1 MVAIVTADI
10 SFRDDDVALTWS
22 LLNRGKSRK
31 ALGIARRAD
40 LQKPGDP
47 WVLEALASAQ
57 LACGK
62 TTDAAETASRLIQ
75 LIPQTAAAYD
85 LRGRVDLKRRRF
97 VDAEAFFRHAL
108 TLDPGNPSLINNLGV
123 ALREQNRKEEAR
135 AAFEAAW
142 RINPTNPKARKNL
155 FTSTQAY
162 VGAGGVAAFIFWLHF
177 WPLIAHA
184 AKLPAAVEDI
194 LFLGGMALTIAGF
207 WWIGWRRRRTLSPD
221 VDRLYRQQ
229 LGRERKMELLR
240 GLYKAGPF
248 VVIVLVLVAL
258 ILSDAPNIFV
268 WISIGTIAW
277 VAWIVIGPR
286 LWRRYIEPGL
296 RS

>member
-1 MVAIVTADI
+1 MEAPVPADI
-10 SFRDDDVALTWS
+10 TYRDDDVALTWS

-31 ALGIARRAD
+31 ALEIARRAD

-47 WVLEALASAQ
+47 LVLEALASAQ

-62 TTDAAETASRLIQ
+62 TTDAAETSSRLIQ
-75 LIPQTAAAYD
+75 LIPETAAAYD

-97 VDAEAFFRHAL
+97 IDAEAFFRHAL
-108 TLDPGNPSLINNLGV
+108 TLDPDNASLLNNLGV
-123 ALREQNRKEEAR
+123 ALREQNRKQEAR
-135 AAFEAAW
+135 VAFEAAW
-142 RINPTNPKARKNL
+142 RANPTSPKARKNL
-155 FTSTQAY
+155 FSATQAY
-162 VGAGGVAAFIFWLHF
+162 VGAGGAAAFVFWLHF

-184 AKLPAAVEDI
+184 AKLPAAIEDFG
-194 LFLGGMALTIAGF
+194 FLGGMALTIAGF
-207 WWIGWRRRRTLSPD
+207 WWFGLRRRRTLSPD
-221 VDRLYRQQ
+221 VDRFYRRE
-229 LGRERKMELLR
+229 LVRERNIELLR

-258 ILSDAPNIFV
+258 ILYDVPGIFV
-268 WISIGTIAW
+268 WILLGTIAW

>member
-1 MVAIVTADI
+1 MPADI
-10 SFRDDDVALTWS
+10 SFRDDDIALTWS

-31 ALGIARRAD
+31 ALQIARRAD
-40 LQKPGDP
+40 LQKPRDP

-85 LRGRVDLKRRRF
+85 LRARIDLKRRRF

-108 TLDPGNPSLINNLGV
+108 ALDPGNASLINNLGV

-142 RINPTNPKARKNL
+142 RINPRNPKARKNL
-155 FTSTQAY
+155 FTATQAY
-162 VGAGGVAAFIFWLHF
+162 VGAGGVAAVILWFHF
-177 WPLIAHA
+177 WPFVAHA
-184 AKLPAAVEDI
+184 AKLPAAVED
-194 LFLGGMALTIAGF
+194 LTLLGGLALTIAGF
-207 WWIGWRRRRTLSPD
+207 WWFGWRRRRALSPD
-221 VDRLYRQQ
+221 VDRFYRQH
-229 LGRERKMELLR
+229 LVRSRNIELLR

-258 ILSDAPNIFV
+258 ILSDARDIFV
-268 WISIGTIAW
+268 WISIGTIAY
-277 VAWIVIGPR
+277 VAWLVIGPR
-286 LWRRYIEPGL
+286 PWRRLIEPRL
-296 RS
+296 WY

>member
-1 MVAIVTADI
+1 MTADI
-10 SFRDDDVALTWS
+10 TYRDDDVALTWS

-31 ALGIARRAD
+31 ALEIARRAE

-47 WVLEALASAQ
+47 YVLEALAEAQ

-62 TTDAAETASRLIQ
+62 TSQAGETASRLIQ
-75 LIPQTAAAYD
+75 LIPEAAPAYD

-108 TLDPGNPSLINNLGV
+108 SLDPDNASLINNLGV
-123 ALREQNRKEEAR
+123 ALREQNRKPEAR

-142 RINPTNPKARKNL
+142 RANPTSPKAKKNL
-155 FTSTQAY
+155 FSATQAY

-184 AKLPAAVEDI
+184 ANLPAAVADI
-194 LFLGGMALTIAGF
+194 TFLGGIALTIAGF
-207 WWIGWRRRRTLSPD
+207 WWFGLRRRRTLSPD
-221 VDRLYRQQ
+221 VDRFYRQ
-229 LGRERKMELLR
+229 ELVRQRTLELVR
-240 GLYKAGPF
+240 GLYKGGPY

-258 ILSDAPNIFV
+258 IVSEAPYFFWWFLACV
-268 WISIGTIAW
+268 AAWIAW
-277 VAWIVIGPR
+277 SVIGPR
-286 LWRRYIEPGL
+286 LWRRFILPRL
-296 RS
+296 QP

>member
-1 MVAIVTADI
+1 VPPDI
-10 SFRDDDVALTWS
+10 TYRDDDVALAWS

-31 ALGIARRAD
+31 ALEIARRAE

-47 WVLEALASAQ
+47 LVLEALASAQ
-57 LACGK
+57 LASGK

-85 LRGRVDLKRRRF
+85 LRGRIDLKRRRF

-108 TLDPGNPSLINNLGV
+108 GLDPNNASLINNLGV
-123 ALREQNRKEEAR
+123 ALREQNRKSEAR
-135 AAFEAAW
+135 GAFEAAW
-142 RINPTNPKARKNL
+142 RANPTSPKVKKNL
-155 FTSTQAY
+155 FSATQAY
-162 VGAGGVAAFIFWLHF
+162 VGAGGVAAFVFWLHF
-177 WPLIAHA
+177 WPEIAHA
-184 AKLPAAVEDI
+184 ARLSPALEDI
-194 LFLGGMALTIAGF
+194 GFLGGMALTIAGF
-207 WWIGWRRRRTLSPD
+207 WWFGLRRRRSLSPD
-221 VDRLYRQQ
+221 VDRFYRQQ
-229 LGRERKMELLR
+229 LIRERNIELLR

>member
-1 MVAIVTADI
+1 VTADI
-10 SFRDDDVALTWS
+10 SYQDDDVALTWS

-31 ALGIARRAD
+31 ALEIALRLD

-47 WVLEALASAQ
+47 LVLEALASAQ

-108 TLDPGNPSLINNLGV
+108 SLDPNNASLINNLGV
-123 ALREQNRKEEAR
+123 ALREQNRKQEAR

-142 RINPTNPKARKNL
+142 RANPTSPKAKKNL
-155 FTSTQAY
+155 FSATQAY
-162 VGAGGVAAFIFWLHF
+162 VGAGGVAAFVFWLHF
-177 WPLIAHA
+177 WPLIARA
-184 AKLPAAVEDI
+184 AKLPAGFEGFG
-194 LFLGGMALTIAGF
+194 FLGMALTIAGF
-207 WWIGWRRRRTLSPD
+207 WWFGLRRRRTLSPD
-221 VDRLYRQQ
+221 VDRFYRQ
-229 LGRERKMELLR
+229 ELVRQRNLELVR
-240 GLYKAGPF
+240 GLYKAGPY
-248 VVIVLVLVAL
+248 VVIILVPVAL
-258 ILSDAPNIFV
+258 IVSEAPYFF
-268 WISIGTIAW
+268 WWFLACAAAWIAW
-277 VAWIVIGPR
+277 SVIGPR

>member
-1 MVAIVTADI
+1 MTADI
-10 SFRDDDVALTWS
+10 TYRNDDVALAWS

-31 ALGIARRAD
+31 ALEIARRAD

-97 VDAEAFFRHAL
+97 VDAEAFFRKAVA
-108 TLDPGNPSLINNLGV
+108 LDPGNALLINNLGV
-123 ALREQNRKEEAR
+123 ALREQNRKAEAR

-142 RINPTNPKARKNL
+142 RINPTNAKAKKNL
-155 FTSTQAY
+155 FTATQAY
-162 VGAGGVAAFIFWLHF
+162 VGAGGVAAFVFWFHF
-177 WPLIAHA
+177 WPEIARA
-184 AKLPAAVEDI
+184 AKLPAGIEVAV
-194 LFLGGMALTIAGF
+194 FLGGVTVTIAGF
-207 WWIGWRRRRTLSPD
+207 WWFGLRRRRTLSPD
-221 VDRLYRQQ
+221 VDRFYRQELVRQ
-229 LGRERKMELLR
+229 RKLELVR
-240 GLYKAGPF
+240 GLYKGGPY

-258 ILSDAPNIFV
+258 IVSQAPYFV
-268 WISIGTIAW
+268 WWFLACVAAWIAW
-277 VAWIVIGPR
+277 SVIGPR
-286 LWRRYIEPGL
+286 LWKRFILPRLGP
-296 RS
+296 

>member
-1 MVAIVTADI
+1 VTVDI
-10 SFRDDDVALTWS
+10 TDRDDDVALTWS

-31 ALGIARRAD
+31 ALQIARRAD

-85 LRGRVDLKRRRF
+85 LRSRIDLKRRRF
-97 VDAEAFFRHAL
+97 IDAEAFIRQAL
-108 TLDPGNPSLINNLGV
+108 TLDPGNASLINNLGV

-142 RINPTNPKARKNL
+142 RTNPTNPKARKNL

-184 AKLPAAVEDI
+184 AHLPPAAEDFG
-194 LFLGGMALTIAGF
+194 FLGGMALTIAGF
-207 WWIGWRRRRTLSPD
+207 WWFGLRRRRTLSPD
-221 VDRLYRQQ
+221 VDRFYQ
-229 LGRERKMELLR
+229 LQLVRERNIELLR

>member
-1 MVAIVTADI
+1 VTADI
-10 SFRDDDVALTWS
+10 TDRDDDVALTWS

-31 ALGIARRAD
+31 ALQIARRAD

-47 WVLEALASAQ
+47 WVLEGLASAQ

-62 TTDAAETASRLIQ
+62 TTDAAETASRLTQ

-85 LRGRVDLKRRRF
+85 LRGRIDLKRRRF
-97 VDAEAFFRHAL
+97 VDAEAFFRQAL
-108 TLDPGNPSLINNLGV
+108 TLDPANASLINNLGV

-155 FTSTQAY
+155 FTATQAY
-162 VGAGGVAAFIFWLHF
+162 VGAGSVAAFILWLHF
-177 WPLIAHA
+177 WPLIANA

-194 LFLGGMALTIAGF
+194 TFLGGTALTIAGF
-207 WWIGWRRRRTLSPD
+207 WWFGWRRRRTLSPD
-221 VDRLYRQQ
+221 VDRFYKRQ
-229 LGRERKMELLR
+229 LGRERTLELLR

-258 ILSDAPNIFV
+258 ILSDAPDIFV

-286 LWRRYIEPGL
+286 LWRRFIEPRL